1 MQISILGQF
10 KITDD
15 DGKNLDL
22 RSLRSKKAR
31 DLLRYFVVFHRR
43 RIPAELL
50 CEIFWP
56 GVEEQYARGSLQTA
70 VCSIRRFLKKDMLSF
85 QDGTYCFDKD
95 GNVTVD
101 AEEFEKLT
109 LKARACKNDEE
120 RFELLKEALQEYT
133 DDMMPDC
140 VYQDWITQMRE
151 HYKDLFIDDLLEL
164 IKLYEEE
171 GEQTE
176 VRDLSRKLLSK
187 DPFNETACLS
197 YMKALLELGRES
209 EALHFYE
216 CFSNKMEKELGIL
229 PNQELKNFHDE
240 LVSHQKRSVW
250 VITIKTKQLD
260 ETMALLKNLVRGKD
274 EIKILSGENVGVFVK
289 DIDRNS
295 VESIRSRL
303 QEVLEQHSLEV
314 KTSLRMAR

>member
-15 DGKNLDL
+15 DGKNLNLMDL
-22 RSLRSKKAR
+22 KSRKAR

-43 RIPAELL
+43 KIPAELL

-56 GVEEQYARGSLQTA
+56 GMEEQYARGSLQTA

-95 GNVTVD
+95 GNVIID
-101 AEEFEKLT
+101 AEEFEKMT
-109 LKARACKNDEE
+109 LKAKVCRNDEE
-120 RFELLKEALQEYT
+120 RFELLKEAVQEYV

-140 VYQDWITQMRE
+140 VYQDWIVQMRE

-164 IKLYEEE
+164 IKLYEEKD
-171 GEQTE
+171 EQTK

-187 DPFNETACLS
+187 DPFNEAACLS
-197 YMKALLELGRES
+197 YMKALLKLGCES
-209 EALHFYE
+209 EILLFYE
-216 CFSNKMEKELGIL
+216 RLFNKMEKELGIL
-229 PNQELKNFHDE
+229 PSQELKNFYDE
-240 LVSHQKRSVW
+240 LVSHHKRFAW

-260 ETMALLKNLVRGKD
+260 EAITLLKSFVRGKD
-274 EIKILSGENVGVFVK
+274 EIKILSGESVGVFVK

-295 VESIRSRL
+295 VESIQSRL
-303 QEVLEQHSLEV
+303 QEILEQHSLEV

>member
-15 DGKNLDL
+15 DGKDLDL
-22 RSLRSKKAR
+22 KTLRSRKAR

-43 RIPAELL
+43 KVPSELL

-56 GVEEQYARGSLQTA
+56 GMEEQYARRNLQTA

-95 GNVTVD
+95 GNVTID

-109 LKARACKNDEE
+109 LKAKVCKNDEE
-120 RFELLKEALQEYT
+120 RSELLKEAVQEYR

-140 VYQDWITQMRE
+140 VYQDWIAQMRE

-164 IKLYEEE
+164 IKLYGKK

-176 VRDLSRKLLSK
+176 VLDLSRRLLSK

-197 YMKALLELGRES
+197 YMKALLKLGREL

-216 CFSNKMEKELGIL
+216 CFSNKMERELGIL
-229 PNQELKNFHDE
+229 PSQELKNFHDE
-240 LVSHQKRSVW
+240 LVSNHKRFVW

-260 ETMALLKNLVRGKD
+260 EAMALLESFVRGKD
-274 EIKILSGENVGVFVK
+274 EIKILSGESVGVFVK

-303 QEVLEQHSLEV
+303 QEILEQHSFEV

>member
-1 MQISILGQF
+1 MQITILGQL

-15 DGKNLDL
+15 DGKGLDL
-22 RSLRSKKAR
+22 KTLRSRKAR

-43 RIPAELL
+43 KIPAELL

-56 GVEEQYARGSLQTA
+56 GMEEQYARGSLQTA

-95 GNVTVD
+95 GNVTID
-101 AEEFEKLT
+101 AEEFEKLS
-109 LKARACKNDEE
+109 LKVKVCKNDEE
-120 RFELLKEALQEYT
+120 KFELLKEVVQEYT

-140 VYQDWITQMRE
+140 VYQDWIAQMRE

-164 IKLYEEE
+164 IKLYEEK
-171 GEQTE
+171 GDQTE
-176 VRDLSRKLLSK
+176 VRDLSRRLLNE
-187 DPFNETACLS
+187 DPFNEVACFS
-197 YMKALLELGRES
+197 YLKAMSELGHES
-209 EALHFYE
+209 EALRFYE
-216 CFSNKMEKELGIL
+216 CFSDKMERELGIL
-229 PNQELKNFHDE
+229 PSQELKNFHDE
-240 LVSHQKRSVW
+240 LVSHHKRFVW

-260 ETMALLKNLVRGKD
+260 ESMTLLKNFVRGKD
-274 EIKILSGENVGVFVK
+274 EIKILSGESVGVFVK

-303 QEVLEQHSLEV
+303 QEILEQHSLEV
-314 KTSLRMAR
+314 KTFLRMAR